1 MRRRELIAEL
11 ERRGCVLA
19 RHGAKHDWYR
29 NPASGVYQAVPRH
42 REINQYLAERI
53 IKKLSE

>member
-1 MRRRELIAEL
+1 VKRRDLVAKL

-42 REINQYLAERI
+42 REINQYLAAQI

>member
-1 MRRRELIAEL
+1 MIAEL

-19 RHGAKHDWYR
+19 RHGEKRDGGR

-42 REINQYLAERI
+42 REINRYLAE
-53 IKKLSE
+53 